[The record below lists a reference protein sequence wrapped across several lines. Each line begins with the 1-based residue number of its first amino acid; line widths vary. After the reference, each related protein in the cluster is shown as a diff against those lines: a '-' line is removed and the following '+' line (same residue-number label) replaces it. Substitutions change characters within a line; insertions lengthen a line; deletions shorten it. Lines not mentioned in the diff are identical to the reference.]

1 VALEKLPGW
10 VVDDVTS
17 VREEVAPY
25 VNASVEQLWRD
36 TQDCARAAMWAV
48 RASGM
53 AERVLAYEDPL
64 PASTVAALERLR
76 ADMRARR

>member
-1 VALEKLPGW
+1 MSVAKLPGW

-25 VNASVEQLWRD
+25 VNAPVEKLWRD
-36 TQDCARAAMWAV
+36 TQDCARAAMWAA

-53 AERVLAYEDPL
+53 EARVLAFEDPL
-64 PASTVAALERLR
+64 PASTVAALARLR
-76 ADMRARR
+76 DELRARR

>member
-1 VALEKLPGW
+1 MALEKLPAW

-25 VNASVEQLWRD
+25 VNASVELLWRD

-48 RASGM
+48 RASDM
-53 AERVLAYEDPL
+53 PERVLAFEDPL
-64 PASTVAALERLR
+64 PASTVAALARLR
-76 ADMRARR
+76 AEMRARR